1 MKSTECAYLGLVAS
15 FVHPNL
21 DDVSLAVALHALS
34 DPARLAMIV
43 ALDAAGALNCTATVP
58 CGAIPKSTL
67 SNHLRIL
74 RGAGLVETRSAG
86 REMHNTLRRAD
97 FERRFPGLLDAILA
111 NRPPP

>member
-1 MKSTECAYLGLVAS
+1 MKSRKDAYLKSVAS

-21 DDVSLAVALHALS
+21 DDVSLAVALHALA
-34 DPARLAMIV
+34 DPARLAMV
-43 ALDAAGALNCTATVP
+43 AALDATVTLNCSATVQ

-97 FERRFPGLLDAILA
+97 FERRFPGLLDAVLA
-111 NRPPP
+111 NRPPT

>member
-1 MKSTECAYLGLVAS
+1 MKSTEGAYLMVVAS

-21 DDVSLAVALHALS
+21 DDVGLPVALHALA
-34 DPARLAMIV
+34 DPVRLMIV
-43 ALDAAGALNCTATVP
+43 AALDGTASLNCTATVP

-97 FERRFPGLLDAILA
+97 FERRFPGLLAAVLA
-111 NRPPP
+111 NRPPT

>member
-1 MKSTECAYLGLVAS
+1 MKISKRPYLGRVAS

-21 DDVSLAVALHALS
+21 DDVSLAVALHALA
-34 DPARLAMIV
+34 DPARLAMI
-43 ALDAAGALNCTATVP
+43 AALNASVSLNCSATVP

-97 FERRFPGLLDAILA
+97 FERRFPGLLGAVLA
-111 NRPPP
+111 NRPPT